1 MFLLKLIDT
10 SQGGPAMSIIEWH
23 EGFAVGIADLDDDH
37 RLIFKHIQRVHDVLT
52 GQSRPSTVRLASAEL
67 IENVA
72 KHFAAEEALM
82 ARLHDKASKAHCADH
97 LARHADFLAL
107 ARDVARKAEDR
118 RSALRALER
127 LALSLTEYELVRYD
141 FELVGC
147 LLREG
152 VNILDTP
159 CWTPAYPGYP

>member
-1 MFLLKLIDT
+1 
-10 SQGGPAMSIIEWH
+10 MSIIEWH

-37 RLIFKHIQRVHDVLT
+37 RLIFKHIQRVHDALT
-52 GQSRPSTVRLASAEL
+52 EGTPPSTVRQVSAGL
-67 IENVA
+67 IEGVA

-82 ARLHDKASKAHCADH
+82 ARLRDPASRIHCADH

-118 RSALRALER
+118 RSALRAVER

-152 VNILDTP
+152 VNVLDAP